1 MAAAGGEFTGRRS
14 FTFDERV
21 AYHEA
26 GHALASRVCD
36 LPIAG
41 ASILFTNGHHG
52 AVWSDDRSDTV
63 ETSDIVAE
71 LAAPNAG
78 TIRESGRRRR
88 RPPRLPGSYRQ
99 LARRSRER
107 AFVHRAGARAP
118 PATISTRRS
127 PFAKLICRSPRSVG
141 MYIEFCRTEAIALLR
156 DHAVA
161 VHRLADALIKHRT
174 IIGGDVIDAIIKGV

>member
-1 MAAAGGEFTGRRS
+1 MIPSGISEPPHFAAMAAAGGEFTGRRS

-26 GHALASRVCD
+26 GHALASRVCY

-71 LAAPNAG
+71 LRRLMPG
-78 TIRESGRRRR
+78 PFEGR
-88 RPPRLPGSYRQ
+88 
-99 LARRSRER
+99 
-107 AFVHRAGARAP
+107 
-118 PATISTRRS
+118 
-127 PFAKLICRSPRSVG
+127 
-141 MYIEFCRTEAIALLR
+141 
-156 DHAVA
+156 DAVA
-161 VHRLADALIKHRT
+161 VDLLDCQDHIVSLLAGRESELLFTGQALERHRPRSRRGARPLPS
-174 IIGGDVIDAIIKGV
+174 